1 MKKKRILSA
10 LLTGV
15 LALGL
20 MGCGS
25 SSSKKEDKTI
35 KIGVTPVPH
44 NEIVEQIKDD
54 VEAKGYKLEI
64 QVINDYLPQD
74 TAVQEGELDANF
86 FQHIAYLNEVNKEKG
101 YDLAVAAEIHIEPMG
116 VYSKTVK
123 KIEDVKDGAKVAIPN
138 DPSNES
144 RALRLLSKAG
154 LIAIPDGGESITPA
168 DITENKKNL
177 EFTEVDAAQLPRTLE
192 EVDLAVING
201 NYALDAGLNVNEDA
215 IYVEDKND
223 EKIKDMRNVLAVKKE
238 NLNSE
243 KTKVLVEALTSDKVK
258 KFIEDN
264 YKGAVIPVF

>member
-1 MKKKRILSA
+1 MKKKRILSV

-15 LALGL
+15 LAIGL
-20 MGCGS
+20 IGCVN
-25 SSSKKEDKTI
+25 SSSKEDDKTI

-54 VEAKGYKLEI
+54 VEAKGYKLDI

-74 TAVQEGELDANF
+74 TAVEEGELDANF
-86 FQHIAYLNEVNKEKG
+86 FQHIAYLNQVNEEKG
-101 YDLAVAAEIHIEPMG
+101 YHLAVAAEIHVEPMG
-116 VYSKTVK
+116 IYSNTVK

-138 DPSNES
+138 DPSNEA
-144 RALRLLSKAG
+144 RALRLLAKAG
-154 LIAIPDGGESITPA
+154 LITIPEGELVTAA
-168 DITENKKNL
+168 DIKENKKNL
-177 EFTEVDAAQLPRTLE
+177 QFTEVDAAQLPRTLE

-215 IYVEDKND
+215 IYIEDKDD
-223 EKIKDMRNVLAVKKE
+223 ENIKDMRNVLAVKEE

-243 KTKVLVEALTSDKVK
+243 KTKVLVEALTSDKVR